1 VGSDLRL
8 YMTPG
13 QSSYFDLPAAAVL
26 RVQDEPAATGAPPD
40 SSATKPVAPAAH
52 STAAHTSPLDVDRL
66 LQEAGAMHHID
77 PDLLASIVRQE
88 SGGNPHAVSRAGAL
102 GLMQLMPGTAADLGI
117 TDPRAPAQNVAGGTS
132 YLDALLMYY
141 HDDVAKALAAYNA
154 GPAAVDR
161 YHGIPPFAETR
172 QYVAR
177 VIHEYNRR
185 KALELHRRDALA
197 HAPQPP
203 AVAAR

>member
-1 VGSDLRL
+1 
-8 YMTPG
+8 
-13 QSSYFDLPAAAVL
+13 
-26 RVQDEPAATGAPPD
+26 
-40 SSATKPVAPAAH
+40 
-52 STAAHTSPLDVDRL
+52 
-66 LQEAGAMHHID
+66 
-77 PDLLASIVRQE
+77 
-88 SGGNPHAVSRAGAL
+88 
-102 GLMQLMPGTAADLGI
+102 LMPRTAADLGVA
-117 TDPRAPAQNVAGGTS
+117 DPRVPAQNVAGGTS

-185 KALELHRRDALA
+185 KVLEMRRKEASA
-197 HAPQPP
+197 HVPHPV